1 MACDGGPA
9 APEAGRLEY
18 SSATLALGEGRQ
30 AMVILRNTG
39 AAAVGPVEFFA
50 NAVVDGGGGAVPG
63 VVIGVSPTDV
73 STLNP
78 GGQVSVTVSVQ
89 VPDGL
94 QPGTY
99 RTEVVARSPDLSSSL
114 ELTFLIA
121 QDLSGLAA
129 RVVIGQLP
137 STLRQG
143 DAVPVTAEILDAAGS
158 PLEGGQLQWRVSP
171 AGMGFFSGDRFVPY
185 GSGPAS
191 VIARVGGTA
200 DTVEITVSPRGLAG
214 SFLRV
219 GHGLQTDRFSSDL
232 WVREGYAYL
241 GSWSAR
247 GSGDTQQLGNTL
259 YTWDVSDPVT
269 PVLVNELRVDA
280 RTVNDVKVHPNGRLA
295 LITHEGSE
303 DGLNG
308 VTLLDLSDPAA
319 PRPIV
324 RSTEGLQ
331 SGVHNAWLD
340 GNHAYLVVDGGGG
353 GLRVLDISD
362 PALPRTVA
370 SFYAGTSFLH
380 DVYVRDG
387 LAFLSH
393 WNAGFVVLD
402 VGDGR
407 AGGSPDNP
415 VEVSRISELGRQTH
429 NAWYWPETGYV
440 FVGEEDFSTPGRMHV
455 VDFRDPW
462 NPREVASF
470 SVPGQTPHN
479 FWLDEERGILYLAWY
494 GQGVRALD
502 VTGELLGDLTHQGRE
517 IAGLLYNGGPGSC
530 DRIASTCNW
539 APQLEGGLLYLSDVN
554 SGLVILRPEF

>member
-1 MACDGGPA
+1 
-9 APEAGRLEY
+9 
-18 SSATLALGEGRQ
+18 
-30 AMVILRNTG
+30 
-39 AAAVGPVEFFA
+39 
-50 NAVVDGGGGAVPG
+50 
-63 VVIGVSPTDV
+63 
-73 STLNP
+73 
-78 GGQVSVTVSVQ
+78 
-89 VPDGL
+89 
-94 QPGTY
+94 
-99 RTEVVARSPDLSSSL
+99 
-114 ELTFLIA
+114 
-121 QDLSGLAA
+121 
-129 RVVIGQLP
+129 
-137 STLRQG
+137 
-143 DAVPVTAEILDAAGS
+143 
-158 PLEGGQLQWRVSP
+158 
-171 AGMGFFSGDRFVPY
+171 
-185 GSGPAS
+185 
-191 VIARVGGTA
+191 
-200 DTVEITVSPRGLAG
+200 
-214 SFLRV
+214 V